1 MMDGFKVANL
11 DLLLEATGEEK
22 TKSILAGYSCPINED
37 IEDFLHHKAILF
49 AKQGLAKTH
58 LVFASYKDQP
68 VLAGYFALANK
79 TLFIRKSAALSS
91 KLRQRIRKFSRS
103 LEDVN
108 GYEIS
113 APLIAQLGK
122 NYANNYDS
130 LITGDELLQ
139 IACSKIR
146 EIQLVMGGKIA
157 YLECEDKP
165 SLQHFYERNGFVAF
179 DKRPLDSG
187 DRKVFKS
194 DHLVQM
200 IRYF

>member
-1 MMDGFKVANL
+1 MDGFKVANL
-11 DLLLEATGEEK
+11 DLLLEVTGEEG
-22 TKSILAGYSCPINED
+22 TKSILAGYSCPLNED
-37 IEDFLHHKAILF
+37 IEDFLHNKALVF

-58 LVFASYKDQP
+58 LVFASYKGDT
-68 VLAGYFALANK
+68 VLVGYFALANK
-79 TLFIRKSAALSS
+79 TLFIRRSASLSA
-91 KLRQRIRKFSRS
+91 KLRQRIKRFSRVLQDTNS
-103 LEDVN
+103 
-108 GYEIS
+108 YEIS

-139 IACSKIR
+139 IACNKIKD
-146 EIQLVMGGKIA
+146 IQLLMGGKIA

-165 SLQHFYERNGFVAF
+165 RLLQFYERNGFVPF
-179 DKRPLDSG
+179 DKRPLDPG